1 MSCVNLFAREGH
13 VGLGTDARAI
23 YFDDF
28 FPSIRIFTPNKRKV
42 SFISSF
48 SKFLKISQHFRP
60 LRKYQSTKESFKTDR
75 KRRKERVEG
84 KRTNRTHDL
93 SNIKREKALLV
104 SVASLKNHRC
114 SRLRRS
120 TSDFR
125 VMYQTAY
132 KSKRERERGR
142 RRIFIK
148 FFKRWID
155 FIRSYVVQI
164 TLRYAGAR

>member
-1 MSCVNLFAREGH
+1 MFAREGH

-28 FPSIRIFTPNKRKV
+28 FPSIRIFTLNKRKV

-48 SKFLKISQHFRP
+48 DEFLKIFE
-60 LRKYQSTKESFKTDR
+60 KYQSTKESFKTDR

-104 SVASLKNHRC
+104 SVAS
-114 SRLRRS
+114 
-120 TSDFR
+120 T
-125 VMYQTAY
+125 
-132 KSKRERERGR
+132 
-142 RRIFIK
+142 
-148 FFKRWID
+148 
-155 FIRSYVVQI
+155 
-164 TLRYAGAR
+164 